1 MRREYD
7 KGEVIADYLV
17 ICVIS
22 KRLISKRVRD
32 YRSSKMGFRWSMN
45 SLNLH
50 AQFSRQNFLEFQR
63 SQTQQPEARSALD
76 PESLKRTYFKKKKKN
91 ILKQN
96 INTSPEISVTF
107 KNKKNHS
114 DDGGRVAFIFLP
126 AQLVGS

>member
-17 ICVIS
+17 ICVTS

-50 AQFSRQNFLEFQR
+50 AHFSRQNFMEFQS
-63 SQTQQPEARSALD
+63 SQTQHPVARSALD
-76 PESLKRTYFKKKKKN
+76 QESLKKN
-91 ILKQN
+91 I
-96 INTSPEISVTF
+96 F
-107 KNKKNHS
+107 
-114 DDGGRVAFIFLP
+114 
-126 AQLVGS
+126 